1 METIKNIFLWVMTL
15 AYVILLVSIAVV
27 LVSLFLVW
35 CGFMKFVAIF
45 AWAAV
50 TAVVSAFVWV
60 VAALI
65 TGAGFENPYR

>member
-1 METIKNIFLWVMTL
+1 MKTIKNIFLWVMTL

-27 LVSLFLVW
+27 LVSLFFVW

>member
-1 METIKNIFLWVMTL
+1 MKTIKNIFLWVTTL
-15 AYVILLVSIAVV
+15 AYVIVLVSLVVV

-65 TGAGFENPYR
+65 AGVELSEE

>member
-1 METIKNIFLWVMTL
+1 
-15 AYVILLVSIAVV
+15 
-27 LVSLFLVW
+27 
-35 CGFMKFVAIF
+35 MKFVAIF